1 MRTHSNRPPFGGND
15 SAVIVGQGTTEARAR
30 TDVHGF
36 GKNKKTDEI
45 AKERKE
51 LKERRRGRETDETH
65 ALLFFLLFFPVH
77 YCASR
82 RAPARH
88 RYAKDAD
95 KVRAVRVPLLRQRLR
110 HQALPGRESGVSK
123 NLYVAGTEPMGSEE
137 FGTAG
142 GRVRLR

>member
-1 MRTHSNRPPFGGND
+1 MRTHSNRPPFGGNGI
-15 SAVIVGQGTTEARAR
+15 AVIVGQGTTEARAR

-36 GKNKKTDEI
+36 FKKTTDEI

-51 LKERRRGRETDETH
+51 RKERRRGRETDETH

-110 HQALPGRESGVSK
+110 HQAVPGRESGVSK
-123 NLYVAGTEPMGSEE
+123 NLCTAGTEPMGSEE
-137 FGTAG
+137 NGTAG
-142 GRVRLR
+142 GRGRLR